1 MRRTR
6 VLTAAAGAL
15 LAVAIAGG
23 VAYATIPGP
32 GNVYN
37 ACMLKGLGTI
47 RLIDKSLPSTNL
59 MSRCTDRETEISWN
73 QAGQPGPAGTPGAR
87 GEPGP
92 PGKNGANGTNGT
104 NGTDGK
110 DGVSVSAA
118 SEPAGANCAGGGVQ
132 LTAVNGVTYV
142 CNGNDGVD
150 GRDGGN
156 GADGHD
162 GVTVTSATEPAGT
175 NCANGGSKFT
185 AANGVTYACNGGDGQ
200 GAGGGLTSL
209 NDLQGLPCTGPGGL
223 QGTTQLTVAT
233 SGDVTIRC
241 GGVAVTLG
249 VTVHAHC
256 LSVLP
261 FTCQTAK
268 VSVATAGGSFIGT
281 CEAVGSLSG
290 AVTNSCQYSI
300 PTGASLVLTA
310 VVPGTPDWSG
320 DCASAGTNTTCNLTM
335 STSKNASLD
344 YD

>member
-1 MRRTR
+1 
-6 VLTAAAGAL
+6 
-15 LAVAIAGG
+15 

-37 ACMLKGLGTI
+37 ACMLKGLGTV
-47 RLIDKSLPSTNL
+47 RLIDKSLPASNL
-59 MSRCTDRETEISWN
+59 MSRCTDKETELSWN
-73 QAGQPGPAGTPGAR
+73 QAGQPGPAGPPGVK
-87 GEPGP
+87 GEPGAP
-92 PGKNGANGTNGT
+92 GTNGS
-104 NGTDGK
+104 DGK

-118 SEPAGANCAGGGVQ
+118 SESAGANCAGGGVQ
-132 LTAVNGVTYV
+132 LTAVNGVTHV
-142 CNGNDGVD
+142 CNGKNGVDGHDGANGANGAD
-150 GRDGGN
+150 GRDG
-156 GADGHD
+156 
-162 GVTVTSATEPAGT
+162 VSVTSAPEPAGA

-185 AANGVTYACNGGDGQ
+185 AANRVTYACNGGDGQ
-200 GAGGGLTSL
+200 GSGAGLTSL

-241 GGVAVTLG
+241 AGVAVTLG

-261 FTCQTAK
+261 FTCQTGK

-281 CEAVGSLSG
+281 CEAVGSPSMV
-290 AVTNSCQYSI
+290 VTNACQYSI
-300 PTGASLVLTA
+300 QPGASVVLTA
-310 VVPGTPDWSG
+310 VVPGTPVWSG
-320 DCASAGTNTTCNLTM
+320 DCASAGTNPTCNLTM

>member
-1 MRRTR
+1 MSRKRLLIT
-6 VLTAAAGAL
+6 AAGAL
-15 LAVAIAGG
+15 LAIAIAGG

-92 PGKNGANGTNGT
+92 PGNDGANGT

-142 CNGNDGVD
+142 CNGKDGVD
-150 GRDGGN
+150 GRDGAN

-162 GVTVTSATEPAGT
+162 GVSVTSAPEPAGS
-175 NCANGGSKFT
+175 NCVNGGSKFT
-185 AANGVTYACNGGDGQ
+185 APNGVTYACNGADGQ
-200 GAGGGLTSL
+200 GGGGGLASL
-209 NDLQGLPCTGPGGL
+209 NDLQGLACTGAGGL
-223 QGTTQLTVAT
+223 QGTTQVAVAPN
-233 SGDVTIRC
+233 GDVTIRC
-241 GGVAVTLG
+241 AGVAVTLG
-249 VTVHAHC
+249 IAVHAHC

-261 FTCQTAK
+261 FTCQTAT
-268 VSVATAGGSFIGT
+268 VSVAIAGGGSVGS

-290 AVTNSCQYSI
+290 VVTNNCQYSV
-300 PTGASLVLTA
+300 PSGTNVVLTA
-310 VVPGTPDWSG
+310 SVPGTPDWSG